1 MLIDPYDLRE
11 RLRMAVPE
19 LEEWARQDAMPSD
32 AEIEKV
38 RALVSKLRRRLDD
51 LTEETRSQVDDAIRQ
66 LRTTRV
72 QAGSVPVR
80 FLSSRGGSE

>member
-1 MLIDPYDLRE
+1 
-11 RLRMAVPE
+11 MAVPE
-19 LEEWARQDAMPSD
+19 LEDWARQDAMPSD

-38 RALVSKLRRRLDD
+38 RALVSKLRRRFDD
-51 LTEETRSQVDDAIRQ
+51 LPTEARSQVDDAIRQ

-80 FLSSRGGSE
+80 FLGSRGGSE